1 MEGWSD
7 YPDEMDSLT
16 PAQLEDI
23 LAGREVDDPVASR
36 LSELLR
42 ELRDELVSEPRDAGR
57 QVAAMVEAAGEG
69 SAGFASTRSWSS
81 TVTRKRVTL
90 LGVAAVLALGMGA
103 AAAVTLPDQA
113 SDRAREVVGSL
124 PHPQPTG
131 TGPPSGVPPEN
142 ANDHGEA
149 VSGVAQDD
157 SLEGCEKGAAV
168 SAVASSKAAD
178 NRQDDPPGPDPCL
191 QGPPNDPGGA
201 NTGSDGPTG
210 IGGGGAVGGSAVG
223 GGGGS
228 GSGGPGGGGGG
239 GSGGSAVGGGGGSGS
254 GGSGG
259 GGGGG
264 SGGSAV
270 GGGGGS
276 GSGGSGSGGGSG
288 GGGSTVGGG
297 PPEELPTPDDRPAGG
312 AGRANA

>member
-1 MEGWSD
+1 MDGWSD
-7 YPDEMDSLT
+7 YTDEMDGLT
-16 PAQLEDI
+16 AAQIEDI
-23 LAGREVDDPVASR
+23 LAGREVDEPVASR
-36 LSELLR
+36 LSELVR
-42 ELRDELVSEPRDAGR
+42 ELREELLSDLEPEDAR
-57 QVAAMVEAAGEG
+57 LHVAAMVQAAGERP
-69 SAGFASTRSWSS
+69 AQASRRNAMAMFSRNRL
-81 TVTRKRVTL
+81 TV
-90 LGVAAVLALGMGA
+90 LGVAATLALGMGV

-113 SDRAREVVGSL
+113 SDRAQEVVGSL

-131 TGPPSGVPPEN
+131 TGPPSGVPPED

-157 SLEGCEKGAAV
+157 SFEGCEKGAAV
-168 SAVASSKAAD
+168 SGVASSKAAD

-201 NTGSDGPTG
+201 NKGSDGPTG
-210 IGGGGAVGGSAVG
+210 IGGGGAVGGSAA
-223 GGGGS
+223 
-228 GSGGPGGGGGG
+228 GGG
-239 GSGGSAVGGGGGSGS
+239 GSGGSAAGGGGGSGS

-288 GGGSTVGGG
+288 GGGSSAGGG
-297 PPEELPTPDDRPAGG
+297 PPDELPTPDALPAGG
-312 AGRANA
+312 SGRPSA

>member
-1 MEGWSD
+1 MDGWSD
-7 YPDEMDSLT
+7 YRDEMDGLT
-16 PAQLEDI
+16 PAQIEDI
-23 LAGREVDDPVASR
+23 LAGREVDEPVASR
-36 LSELLR
+36 LSGLVR
-42 ELRDELVSEPRDAGR
+42 ELREHLLSDLEPEAARLH
-57 QVAAMVEAAGEG
+57 VAAMVQAAGERPAQT
-69 SAGFASTRSWSS
+69 SRRTAMAMFRRNRL
-81 TVTRKRVTL
+81 TV
-90 LGVAAVLALGMGA
+90 LGVAATLALGMGV

-113 SDRAREVVGSL
+113 SDRAQEVVGSL

-131 TGPPSGVPPEN
+131 TGPPSGVPPAD

-157 SLEGCEKGAAV
+157 AFEGCEKGAAV
-168 SAVASSKAAD
+168 SGVASSKSAD

-223 GGGGS
+223 GGSGS

-254 GGSGG
+254 GGPGG
-259 GGGGG
+259 GGP
-264 SGGSAV
+264 
-270 GGGGGS
+270 
-276 GSGGSGSGGGSG
+276 G
-288 GGGSTVGGG
+288 GGGSTAGGS
-297 PPEELPTPDDRPAGG
+297 PPDELPTPDDVPAGG
-312 AGRANA
+312 SGRANA